1 MSITHKVTHTGD
13 GVTTAFACALPAS
26 SNSDVKASV
35 AGVAVTEFTLDTLGL
50 TATFSVAP
58 ALGAAVI
65 LYIDTGLTNLGV
77 PVVDPPQVDVA
88 AELAR
93 SDAYQQRLINDLRT
107 RVAALETP

>member
-35 AGVAVTEFTLDTLGL
+35 AGVAVTAFTLDALGR

-58 ALGAAVI
+58 ANGAAVI
-65 LYIDTGLTNLGV
+65 LYIDTSLTSLGV
-77 PVVDPPQVDVA
+77 PVVDPPLVDVMA
-88 AELAR
+88 QLTR
-93 SDAYQQRLINDLRT
+93 SDAYQQRLIDDLRA
-107 RVAALETP
+107 RVLDLETP